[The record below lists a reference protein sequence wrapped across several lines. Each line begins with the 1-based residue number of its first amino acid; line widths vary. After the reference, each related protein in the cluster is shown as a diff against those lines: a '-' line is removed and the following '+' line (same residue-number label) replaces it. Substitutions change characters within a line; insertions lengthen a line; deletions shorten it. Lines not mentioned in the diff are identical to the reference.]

1 MVPAGRGSR
10 RRRETRR
17 AGSLLRGGVRRAPPH
32 PRCAWPKNLP
42 ENPHVAFCFYRS
54 LTHTNPRRVDST
66 SLRPPR
72 KLRHWAFRA
81 AGRYAAP
88 PPKRRQGP
96 CSLRGREPFYIRLR
110 RSFEVLGQTA
120 SGARAA
126 AGRAGGGGRRHERE
140 RAGRPCRKGVSAH
153 LGKRRRSRPGG
164 RAGSPPGAPSPA
176 LPVDSRRKRP
186 LRLASG
192 TPTSRGSRPRSPA
205 APPPGCGLHVRP
217 RAAIRQ
223 RTAGCPGRRSP
234 TSGGPFGTAARSKTA
249 TREELATAWED
260 LGLVH
265 APGASRRPV
274 FRGSGG
280 VSHGL
285 GGVSCGLGGIWEHRD
300 PATWGNAAGEPRRRA
315 ARGGG
320 SSQTANYGPSG
331 GSPCVRGGT
340 ARRRVRSAPQ
350 PLPPSRLDP
359 RRPPRASP
367 RTRRDPPTAA
377 APPTRPPP
385 RPQPAPA
392 PQRPAARRD
401 PPPHAAGGAPCHRP
415 PASRDPLAG
424 GPQRV
429 TAGTARSHG
438 RQRRPGQASLRYK
451 RPR

>member
-320 SSQTANYGPSG
+320 SSQTANYGPSE
-331 GSPCVRGGT
+331 GSPCVRGGSRPPKGPQRT
-340 ARRRVRSAPQ
+340 AAPPALAARSPPPATREPPHAPRSAHRRRAPN
-350 PLPPSRLDP
+350 PS
-359 RRPPRASP
+359 
-367 RTRRDPPTAA
+367 AA
-377 APPTRPPP
+377 APPTRP
-385 RPQPAPA
+385 
-392 PQRPAARRD
+392 RPAAPRRPPRSAAARRRRRPV
-401 PPPHAAGGAPCHRP
+401 PPPAREPRP
-415 PASRDPLAG
+415 PRGRAATRHSRNSAL
-424 GPQRV
+424 
-429 TAGTARSHG
+429 TW
-438 RQRRPGQASLRYK
+438 
-451 RPR
+451 